1 MGGSSS
7 QPELPALPQQHIVN
21 VSDGQAHPAP
31 GIERQQIGTTKQAKA
46 VRPGL
51 SLLRGTLRL
60 ENSQLQ
66 VEVVA
71 NVAGAVELL
80 MPCVETPGERPW
92 PKISAAPTG
101 AVVRRM
107 SIAASGKS
115 ELSFDCAGIS
125 LASLRKVGNHHS
137 TTWPA
142 VLVLRPGETAGAL
155 AQQPPDGTTL
165 AFCAS
170 GAKTRKCCEPTP
182 RTLH

>member
-125 LASLRKVGNHHS
+125 